1 MASRQVGINYRKVL
15 GRQLSLLNPA
25 NIEDQKLAVRL
36 GLIADG
42 WSSLAIAQQRYLGE
56 VSGPEI
62 TRRIADF
69 TMRVSGLSPWT
80 QAGRWAFGMEF
91 AGMMADNIGRGMREL
106 PEAFASTL
114 ERYGISS
121 AEWDVARRTA
131 LYEHEGAAFLRPEDI
146 VDEDIAFKFLDMIHT
161 ETEFAVPSTSLR
173 GRAMLIGEGRP
184 GTVQG
189 EIIRSFAMY
198 KSFSITLMM
207 THMRRAMSMPTRYER
222 GRYLAQLML
231 STSLLGALSIQ
242 LKEVSKGRDPR
253 AMNDPRF
260 WGAAALQGGGLG
272 IFGDFL
278 FSQKSRFDKGLS
290 STIAGPVFGLGGDV
304 LGLLNENVARA
315 VQGED
320 TRIAPGVLD
329 LVQRYAPGSSLW
341 YIRAG
346 LENLVFDELRHMVDP
361 EAAKRL
367 RRIERRYKREYGQ
380 DYWLSRSRDTVRLP
394 DITAA
399 FGD

>member
-1 MASRQVGINYRKVL
+1 
-15 GRQLSLLNPA
+15 
-25 NIEDQKLAVRL
+25 
-36 GLIADG
+36 
-42 WSSLAIAQQRYLGE
+42 
-56 VSGPEI
+56 
-62 TRRIADF
+62 
-69 TMRVSGLSPWT
+69 
-80 QAGRWAFGMEF
+80 
-91 AGMMADNIGRGMREL
+91 
-106 PEAFASTL
+106 
-114 ERYGISS
+114 
-121 AEWDVARRTA
+121 
-131 LYEHEGAAFLRPEDI
+131 
-146 VDEDIAFKFLDMIHT
+146 MIHT